1 MMKSSRTLSSLALST
16 ILVACGGGGPDKQN
30 AGSNPA
36 ASVSTPVTIAPV
48 IAAPVA
54 VPPSIGT
61 VSVGSSDINAV
72 ATPTPNAPFIE
83 LLEVAQTHVIPADGK
98 TWSNAGLQVK
108 NFHLTAD
115 REALLLIKLSSPLGV
130 ITSPVLEVFNGAQSL
145 GKVALN
151 APATLP
157 PTEASGPAYST
168 TSHWVKI
175 NQSWVKPGL
184 TIQVLNNGGE
194 RSVSKAINV
203 GPRTAFTM
211 LTLPFYLFGI
221 SETAAPLTQTAAP
234 DQATK
239 DEYFAK
245 HPISEIQMV
254 NHPAGKVTW
263 PYIIVKPRKGF
274 AAQKVIYKE
283 QQNEG
288 FAVMSAILDVLRTMR
303 FANGDGNTNIQYY
316 GPLIMATQSGQYGPP
331 GGGLGGSD
339 VGTGDFNYSGIFI
352 HEAGHAF
359 GMPHANDGF
368 VDGTF
373 PYTGGS
379 LKGSSWGFDQKRNEF
394 LDVLV
399 PTTASAYKNCLTAGS
414 FPMGRQVD
422 SLNRCIK
429 QDPMQSG
436 AGDQTPASKYTMF
449 SDYNAGIVQNYLEG
463 TATLTNG
470 KYVYSG
476 GKTILDSTSST
487 GYSRWNSVENR
498 YVPVDT
504 KTVSAGLYGL
514 DNMLPYQ
521 RNVAVHAIVFT
532 AAISSIVERTDA
544 TQLNYD
550 DTVSYDPA
558 LTQIYPP
565 ISYTGNLRRL
575 IDPTDATQL
584 ASIQPK
590 TGTSTGGT
598 NDWFCKNAGCDYTLK
613 VTFADNSTQHIV
625 IQAGF
630 RGWFDNALLAG
641 VQDPLS
647 ESSFKIWAVNVP
659 ATKAI
664 KLIELLE
671 TPEVYK
677 GFPAN
682 PRVVVS
688 RVIN

>member
-1 MMKSSRTLSSLALST
+1 MANSRIVFSLLP
-16 ILVACGGGGPDKQN
+16 ILILAACGGGTEKTNPSSSSTTSSTI
-30 AGSNPA
+30 AGSTDIPSAEASSQTSNVNPA
-36 ASVSTPVTIAPV
+36 SINNQSASS
-48 IAAPVA
+48 
-54 VPPSIGT
+54 
-61 VSVGSSDINAV
+61 
-72 ATPTPNAPFIE
+72 PNAPVIE
-83 LLEVAQTHVIPADGK
+83 LLEVAQTHVIPAEGK
-98 TWSNAGLQVK
+98 SWSGAGLQVK
-108 NFHLTAD
+108 NFHLTAE
-115 REALLLIKLSSPLGV
+115 REALVLVKLSSPLGV
-130 ITSPVLEVFNGAQSL
+130 VASPVLEVFNGTQSL
-145 GKVALN
+145 GQVVLN
-151 APATLP
+151 MPASLP
-157 PTEASGPAYST
+157 PTEASGPAYSA
-168 TSHWVKI
+168 TSHWAKI
-175 NQSWVKPGL
+175 DKTWVKPGL
-184 TIQVLNNGGE
+184 NVQVLNSGRE
-194 RSVSKAINV
+194 RSASKAINV
-203 GPRTAFTM
+203 GPRTAFKM
-211 LTLPFYLFGI
+211 FTLPFYLFGVR
-221 SETAAPLTQTAAP
+221 ETAAPFSQTSAP

-245 HPISEIQMV
+245 HPISDIEMV
-254 NHPAGKVTW
+254 NHPAGKITW
-263 PYIIVKPRKGF
+263 PYIIVKPRKGL

-283 QQNEG
+283 QQNDG
-288 FAVMSAILDVLRTMR
+288 FAVMSAVLDVLRTMR
-303 FANGDGNTNIQYY
+303 YANGDGAMNIQYY

-339 VGTGDFNYSGIFI
+339 VGTGDFNYTGIFI

-368 VDGTF
+368 VDGSF

-379 LKGSSWGFDQKRNEF
+379 LKGSTWGFDQKRNEF

-399 PTTASAYKNCLTAGS
+399 PSTASTYKNCLTAGG

-436 AGDQTPASKYTMF
+436 AGDQTPTSKYSMF

-463 TATLTNG
+463 TATLSNG

-487 GYSRWNSVENR
+487 GYSRWNSVEKR
-498 YVPVDT
+498 YVPVDKT
-504 KTVSAGLYGL
+504 TVSAGLYGL

-521 RNVAVHAIVFT
+521 RDVAVHAIVFT

-550 DTVSYDPA
+550 DTVTYDAA

-584 ASIQPK
+584 ASIQPNVGNTK
-590 TGTSTGGT
+590 GGV

-613 VTFADNSTQHIV
+613 VTFADNSVQHSV
-625 IQAGF
+625 VQAGF

-647 ESSFKIWAVNVP
+647 ESSFKVWAVNVP
-659 ATKAI
+659 AAKAI

-677 GFPAN
+677 GFPMN
-682 PRVVVS
+682 PRVVAS
-688 RVIN
+688 RVVN